1 MIGLGMAISAQ
12 AWEDSRTREGLL
24 RLANGALNTV
34 LGTVGVMSILSIA
47 AASAQPLLTASSAF
61 IVVPSP

>member
-1 MIGLGMAISAQ
+1 MIGLGMAVSAQ

-34 LGTVGVMSILSIA
+34 LGTVGAVSLLSIA
-47 AASAQPLLTASSAF
+47 VACAMPRK
-61 IVVPSP
+61 

>member
-47 AASAQPLLTASSAF
+47 AASAMPRR
-61 IVVPSP
+61 